1 MFNWFRPQAKCPVK
15 DHVKGWVDWRM
26 DWLIRQFGRERLID
40 CETILPLADHFP
52 ADYDASREA
61 VRAMFDQVCQYPDVD
76 GERLELAYYSGG
88 KGTAGVYDEREDHT
102 VIWLETSNVNDPM
115 SVVAT
120 LAHELCH
127 FHLLGGRRIAPDE
140 PDHEPLTDLA
150 VIYFGFG
157 VFAANASFR
166 SRSYSYGQ
174 WHYTSM
180 KRQGYLPPPVLG
192 YGLALYA
199 WLREETSPSWVRYV
213 RADVCEPMRKALA
226 YLGSSGAPALGLD
239 GNPPLD
245 PPELSQDLLERLGLP
260 AVDGGE
266 GDTQDGVGPERDH
279 EGAAS
284 SSDEAFTDATI
295 ALNAGRYEEAASLFQ
310 KVVNDE
316 PEDGEAYAQL
326 AAVELKMSRPAEA
339 VAAASKAIEISPDD
353 GDALQIRGSAYLE
366 LGRCQDAV
374 NDLES
379 ALATQ
384 YAAKRPDRIAA
395 TAHLLGKARA
405 RQRDYRQAIRDFSL
419 AIKEL
424 PTWATPYQSRAEVYE
439 LLGEVEKAANDRDEA
454 TFRREAL

>member
-1 MFNWFRPQAKCPVK
+1 M
-15 DHVKGWVDWRM
+15 
-26 DWLIRQFGRERLID
+26 
-40 CETILPLADHFP
+40 
-52 ADYDASREA
+52 
-61 VRAMFDQVCQYPDVD
+61 
-76 GERLELAYYSGG
+76 
-88 KGTAGVYDEREDHT
+88 
-102 VIWLETSNVNDPM
+102 NDPM

-127 FHLLGGRRIAPDE
+127 FHLLGGRRVTSDE

-157 VFAANASFR
+157 VFAANSSFR

-226 YLGSSGAPALGLD
+226 FLGSSGAPALGLD

-260 AVDGGE
+260 AVDGSE
-266 GDTQDGVGPERDH
+266 GDTQDRLEPERDH
-279 EGAAS
+279 EDVAS
-284 SSDEAFTDATI
+284 LSDEAFTDATI
-295 ALNAGRYEEAASLFQ
+295 ALNAGQYEEAANLFQ
-310 KVVNDE
+310 KVVNDQ

-326 AAVELKMSRPAEA
+326 AAVQLKMSRPAEA

-374 NDLES
+374 NDLENCAS
-379 ALATQ
+379 NRVRTQKDRIGLRQRHICLARRGHGSGIIVRRSEIFRSPSRSFPPGPPLTSPEPKSTNCW
-384 YAAKRPDRIAA
+384 AKRRRQRMIATRPPSAARYCEKLDRVPPWTVILSVYAPPVALCAPRCPGCALTRTAA
-395 TAHLLGKARA
+395 TGPASLPSFGGADGGDLAAHKG
-405 RQRDYRQAIRDFSL
+405 
-419 AIKEL
+419 
-424 PTWATPYQSRAEVYE
+424 
-439 LLGEVEKAANDRDEA
+439 
-454 TFRREAL
+454 RRPR